1 LDIEVD
7 QEANLQPLQS
17 QVRQHL
23 RLVNGHDLLQGFDLH
38 VYRSLYEQIQ
48 FELAIEQVL
57 FINDRYSLLS
67 YELDIP
73 QRQFPAQRSFVH

>member
-38 VYRSLYEQIQ
+38 DYRSLYEQIQ
-48 FELAIEQVL
+48 LSSQSSKC
-57 FINDRYSLLS
+57 SL
-67 YELDIP
+67 
-73 QRQFPAQRSFVH
+73 